1 MNTSNQ
7 RHKQIAID
15 YLQASRTSRGYRYRA
30 HETSSDWIVSARD
43 MAKLGRML
51 ATSDTSVDLDDSRS
65 PASAYDRWAS
75 STDAVE
81 VSR

>member
-1 MNTSNQ
+1 MNTSNA
-7 RHKQIAID
+7 RNKRIAIE
-15 YLQASRTSRGYRYRA
+15 YLQATRTSRGYRYRA

-65 PASAYDRWAS
+65 AASAYDRWCEK
-75 STDAVE
+75 TNAVE

>member
-1 MNTSNQ
+1 MNTSNA
-7 RHKQIAID
+7 RNKQIAID

-43 MAKLGRML
+43 MARLGRML
-51 ATSDTSVDLDDSRS
+51 
-65 PASAYDRWAS
+65 SAGQTDAYSQWAS
-75 STDAVE
+75 STDSVE

>member
-1 MNTSNQ
+1 MNTSNA
-7 RHKQIAID
+7 RNKQIAID

-43 MAKLGRML
+43 LAKLGRML
-51 ATSDTSVDLDDSRS
+51 
-65 PASAYDRWAS
+65 SAGETDAYSQWAS
-75 STDAVE
+75 STDSVE

>member
-1 MNTSNQ
+1 MNTSN
-7 RHKQIAID
+7 HKRIAID

-43 MAKLGRML
+43 LAKLGRML
-51 ATSDTSVDLDDSRS
+51 
-65 PASAYDRWAS
+65 SAGETDAYSQWAG
-75 STDAVE
+75 STDAFE